1 MDIKQII
8 TEVAAG
14 NTALGGGAVAPL
26 SGAIGSALGQRA
38 LVKISK
44 KVQAENGQ
52 LIDQLHGDL
61 QTYRQQ
67 FLDFVEIDKNVT
79 ERLMA
84 VFALPKGSDEEKAAR
99 HVKLQKA
106 LIEATEIPLQIMATA
121 VQAMEVFSELAP
133 FSTKGTAADIEI
145 GIIHLETALMAANI
159 NVQENIA
166 LIDDAELVNQ
176 YDDQAAAFIEQA
188 ENAYGEV
195 ES

>member
-8 TEVAAG
+8 AEVAAG

-38 LVKISK
+38 LIKISK
-44 KVQAENGQ
+44 KVQAENSQ
-52 LIDQLHGDL
+52 LIDQLHADL
-61 QTYRQQ
+61 QSYRQQ
-67 FLDFVEIDKNVT
+67 FLDFVEIDKKVT
-79 ERLMA
+79 EKLMA
-84 VFALPKGSDEEKAAR
+84 AFALPKATDEEKVAR
-99 HVKLQKA
+99 HEQLQNA
-106 LIEATEIPLQIMATA
+106 LIEATEIPLQIMETA

-133 FSTKGTAADIEI
+133 FSTRGTAADIEI

-166 LIDDAELVNQ
+166 LIDNAELVTK
-176 YDDQAAAFIEQA
+176 YDDQAASFIEQA
-188 ENAYGEV
+188 ENAYEEV